1 MALIE
6 QLSHQLGLSPE
17 FPAEF
22 YSTAESIQLARH
34 DYFVQQG
41 KVANFIGLVT
51 EGSLVSST
59 QTQDG
64 EQSVDDFFLPGSFVA
79 SYRSFLTRCPSPGS
93 IQAYSPTTLYA
104 IPYQRYSATD
114 QSLDWVKLFKYI
126 SEQLFIRKC
135 VKTTSLMTET
145 AAQRYANLVATY
157 PLIEQQFPQYL
168 IASFL
173 KVRPETLSRIKS
185 LDLHQAKAHP

>member
-1 MALIE
+1 MPLIE
-6 QLSHQLGLSPE
+6 QISLQLGLSPG

-22 YSTAESIQLARH
+22 YSTVETIQLAKQ
-34 DYFVQQG
+34 DYFIQQG
-41 KVANFIGLVT
+41 NVANYIGLVN
-51 EGSLVSST
+51 EGCLFSSI
-59 QTQDG
+59 QTQAG

-104 IPYQRYSATD
+104 ISCHTYSAID
-114 QSLDWVKLFKYI
+114 QSLDWVKLFKHI
-126 SEQLFIRKC
+126 SELLFIRKC
-135 VKTTSLMTET
+135 VKTASLMTET
-145 AAQRYANLVATY
+145 APQRYAKLVATY

-173 KVRPETLSRIKS
+173 KVRPETLSRLKS
-185 LDLHQAKAHP
+185 LDLH